1 MLKIDLSIGILLL
14 SSKTVTLSF
23 GFYKVFS
30 VIPEV
35 PAMDQSTALWHTEKI
50 HNKRLDFC
58 SYQLTSYTKFTIW
71 LTKLM
76 RKFNEFLLI
85 DCSCS
90 DQQQLRHYKI
100 LTERAQLNCASKWS
114 LKNLATFGSVSSDDD
129 FVDGTASGVSV
140 QRRKSRKLPE
150 KQAVKNK
157 QIKGFIFNFSVRL
170 CSPRLISFPATIL
183 SSSVGTNRDE

>member
-1 MLKIDLSIGILLL
+1 M
-14 SSKTVTLSF
+14 
-23 GFYKVFS
+23 
-30 VIPEV
+30 
-35 PAMDQSTALWHTEKI
+35 
-50 HNKRLDFC
+50 
-58 SYQLTSYTKFTIW
+58 
-71 LTKLM
+71 
-76 RKFNEFLLI
+76 
-85 DCSCS
+85 
-90 DQQQLRHYKI
+90 
-100 LTERAQLNCASKWS
+100 TERAQLNCASKWS
-114 LKNLATFGSVSSDDD
+114 LKNLATFGSVSSDYD